1 MLEELRIQNF
11 AIIEDI
17 ELAFSKGFN
26 VITGETGAG
35 KSILIDAVELLIGGR
50 ADSSMVRAGEERAII
65 EGTFILTDVAKQRV
79 VPLLMENDL
88 IQEES
93 EANRMI
99 ITREMRTNG
108 RNVTRLNG
116 VTCSTNVLAEI
127 GEYILDIHGQ
137 HAQMSLFKPRAHVD
151 LLDRYANLL
160 EVRDALGEVVSTL
173 NGIRREI
180 KHLQEDKEALQRRAD
195 RLRYEVDEI
204 EAAKLDADEEDTII
218 NELSRLGNSERL
230 AELSAEAIG
239 LLGGEEISD
248 DFIPALD
255 ALTQVSA
262 LLEKLLKLDTSLEDD
277 YNLAVE
283 LATNAQELSINLLKY
298 ADEVEHDPNRL
309 QQVEERW
316 DMIKKLKRRY
326 DADTIADLI
335 AHGEKA
341 REELEGIEHSE
352 ERLEELFKQE
362 EKTLRHIGELCDRIS
377 KVREVASRALSK
389 KVVRELNDL
398 RMENT
403 RFDVVRDRIE
413 DEKGAFSRDGKRYK
427 FDSTGFE
434 QVEFMMSANPGEPMR
449 PLTKVASG
457 GEAARIMLSIKRVLS
472 QSDDIPTLIF
482 DEVDQ
487 GIGGRI
493 GAVVG
498 EKLWSLSERHQ
509 VLVVTHLAQLASYS
523 DKHYHVSKQVKN
535 KRTKTHVDLLNDDEA
550 RVTELADMLGATGES
565 GQQSARELL
574 DEARQ
579 RKGSLRSAEPTRKVD
594 SLTMR

>member
-17 ELAFSKGFN
+17 ALTFNNGFN

-65 EGTFILTDVAKQRV
+65 EGTFVLKDIAKQRV
-79 VPLLMENDL
+79 VPVLMENDL
-88 IQEES
+88 IQDES
-93 EANRMI
+93 EANALT
-99 ITREMRTNG
+99 ITREMRTSG

-116 VTCSTNVLAEI
+116 VTCSTNVLSEI

-137 HAQMSLFKPRAHVD
+137 HAQMSLFKPRAHVN

-160 EVRDALGEVVSTL
+160 EVREALAEVVSTL
-173 NGIRREI
+173 NEIRREI
-180 KHLQEDKEALQRRAD
+180 KHLQEDKDALQRRAD

-204 EAAKLDADEEDTII
+204 DAAKLDADEEETLI
-218 NELSRLGNSERL
+218 NELSRLGNSEKL

-248 DFIPALD
+248 DFIPAAD
-255 ALTQVSA
+255 ALTQVVS
-262 LLEKLLKLDTSLEDD
+262 LLEKLLKLDTSLQDD
-277 YNLAVE
+277 YDLANDI
-283 LATNAQELSINLLKY
+283 ATNVQELSINMIKY

-309 QQVEERW
+309 MEIEERW

-326 DADTIADLI
+326 DADSIADLL

-352 ERLEELFKQE
+352 ERLEELFAKE
-362 EKTLRHIGELCDRIS
+362 EKTLRHIGELCDRIA

-389 KVVRELNDL
+389 KIVRELQDL

-403 RFDVVRDRIE
+403 RFKVVTERIE
-413 DEKGAFSRDGKRYK
+413 DEENGAFSRDGKRYK

-434 QVEFMMSANPGEPMR
+434 QIEFMMSANPGEPMR

-498 EKLWSLSERHQ
+498 EKLWSLSDRHQ

-523 DKHYHVSKQVKN
+523 DNHFQVSKTVDK
-535 KRTKTHVDLLNDDEA
+535 KRTKTHVELLSSEDK

-574 DEARQ
+574 EEARQ
-579 RKGSLRSAEPTRKVD
+579 RKGDLRPAEPA
-594 SLTMR
+594 